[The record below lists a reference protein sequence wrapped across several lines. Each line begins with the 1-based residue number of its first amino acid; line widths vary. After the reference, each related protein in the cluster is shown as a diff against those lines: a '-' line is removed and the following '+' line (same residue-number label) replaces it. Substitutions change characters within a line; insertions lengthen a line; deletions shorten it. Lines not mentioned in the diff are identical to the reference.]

1 MNNRKYIF
9 GKFLKDIRNKRNLSQ
24 ERLAELSFINI
35 KTISNME
42 NAKVNYDLDNLDR
55 LSSILSVDLI
65 EKYFEIIY
73 EDSSSIE
80 NIISSLNSK
89 DRYEGKDQS
98 REINELIRIKER
110 TSRDVVKI
118 KARKLIMFFRSME
131 IKNNPALR
139 KNLIIEAL
147 NAGGKFDFNDL
158 NNNYYDNIDYRIL
171 MNYAMCL
178 DDQQERL
185 RICKFI
191 ADSEVLDE
199 NSRAILYH
207 NISNIYYVLE
217 DNKKA
222 LEYINMALAYNSKN
236 PKSAVMLY
244 TKAIILMDDKLPYE
258 DYIKEALDISKRTDP
273 DTYNFILHK
282 FKNTKAKLSCS
293 KEQLWLKE

>member
-118 KARKLIMFFRSME
+118 KASKLIMFFRSME

-191 ADSEVLDE
+191 EDSEVLDE

-207 NISNIYYVLE
+207 NVSNIYYVLE

-258 DYIKEALDISKRTDP
+258 DYIKEALDISKKTDP

-293 KEQLWLKE
+293 KEQL

>member
-1 MNNRKYIF
+1 MNDRKYIF

-42 NAKVNYDLDNLDR
+42 NAKANFDLDNLDK
-55 LSSILSVDLI
+55 LSSVLSVDLI
-65 EKYFEIIY
+65 EKYFEIMY

-98 REINELIRIKER
+98 REINELIKIKER
-110 TSRDVVKI
+110 TSRDVVKV
-118 KARKLIMFFRSME
+118 KASKLIMFFRSME
-131 IKNNPALR
+131 IKDNPALR

-171 MNYAMCL
+171 MNYAVCL
-178 DDQQERL
+178 DDFQERL
-185 RICKFI
+185 RICRFI
-191 ADSEVLDE
+191 EDSEVLDE
-199 NSRAILYH
+199 NARAILYH

-217 DNKKA
+217 DNKRA
-222 LEYINMALAYNSKN
+222 LEYINMALANNSKN

-282 FKNTKAKLSCS
+282 FNNIKK
-293 KEQLWLKE
+293 

>member
-1 MNNRKYIF
+1 MYMNDRKYIF

-42 NAKVNYDLDNLDR
+42 NAKVNFDLDNLDR

-65 EKYFEIIY
+65 EKYFEIMY
-73 EDSSSIE
+73 EDSSIIE

-98 REINELIRIKER
+98 REINELIKIKER
-110 TSRDVVKI
+110 TSRDVVKV
-118 KARKLIMFFRSME
+118 KASKLIMFFRSME
-131 IKNNPALR
+131 IKDNPALR

-171 MNYAMCL
+171 MNYAVCL
-178 DDQQERL
+178 DDFQERL
-185 RICKFI
+185 RICRFI
-191 ADSEVLDE
+191 EDSEVLDE
-199 NSRAILYH
+199 NARAILYH

-217 DNKKA
+217 DNKRA
-222 LEYINMALAYNSKN
+222 LEYINMALANNSKN

-282 FKNTKAKLSCS
+282 FKNIKAKLSYS
-293 KEQLWLKE
+293 KEQL

>member
-1 MNNRKYIF
+1 MNDRKYIF

-42 NAKVNYDLDNLDR
+42 NAKVNFDLDNLDI

-65 EKYFEIIY
+65 EKYFEIMY
-73 EDSSSIE
+73 EDSSNIE

-98 REINELIRIKER
+98 LEINELIRIKER

-118 KARKLIMFFRSME
+118 KALKLILFFRSME
-131 IKNNPALR
+131 VKGNPALR
-139 KNLIIEAL
+139 KNLIIKAL

-171 MNYAMCL
+171 MNYATCL
-178 DDQQERL
+178 DDIQERL
-185 RICKFI
+185 IICKFI
-191 ADSEVLDE
+191 EESDVLD
-199 NSRAILYH
+199 NNVRAVLYH
-207 NISNIYYVLE
+207 NISNIYYILE
-217 DNKKA
+217 DNQKA
-222 LEYINMALAYNSKN
+222 LEYINMALAYNSDN

-258 DYIKEALDISKRTDP
+258 DYIKEALDISKKTDP

-282 FKNTKAKLSCS
+282 FKNIKR
-293 KEQLWLKE
+293 

>member
-1 MNNRKYIF
+1 MIDRKYIF

-42 NAKVNYDLDNLDR
+42 NAKVNFDLDNLDR

-65 EKYFEIIY
+65 EKYFEIMY
-73 EDSSSIE
+73 EDSSNIE

-98 REINELIRIKER
+98 LEINELIRIKER

-118 KARKLIMFFRSME
+118 KALKLILFFRSME
-131 IKNNPALR
+131 VKGNPALR
-139 KNLIIEAL
+139 KNLIIKAL

-171 MNYAMCL
+171 MNYATCL
-178 DDQQERL
+178 DDIQERL
-185 RICKFI
+185 IICKFI
-191 ADSEVLDE
+191 EESDVLD
-199 NSRAILYH
+199 NNVRAVLYH
-207 NISNIYYVLE
+207 NISNIYYILE
-217 DNKKA
+217 DNQKA
-222 LEYINMALAYNSKN
+222 LEYINMALAYNSDN

-258 DYIKEALDISKRTDP
+258 DYIKEALDISKKTDP

-282 FKNTKAKLSCS
+282 FKNIKR
-293 KEQLWLKE
+293 

>member
-1 MNNRKYIF
+1 MNNRNYIF

-42 NAKVNYDLDNLDR
+42 NAKANFDLDNLDR

-65 EKYFEIIY
+65 EKYFEIMY

-118 KARKLIMFFRSME
+118 KSSKLIMFFRSME

-147 NAGGKFDFNDL
+147 NAGGKFDFNNL

-171 MNYAMCL
+171 MNYAVCL
-178 DDQQERL
+178 DDFQERL

-191 ADSEVLDE
+191 GDSEVLDK
-199 NSRAILYH
+199 NIRAILYH
-207 NISNIYYVLE
+207 NISNIYYILE

-222 LEYINMALAYNSKN
+222 LEYINMALAYNSNN

-258 DYIKEALDISKRTDP
+258 DYIRESLDISKRTDP

-282 FKNTKAKLSCS
+282 FKNKKTKLSCS
-293 KEQLWLKE
+293 KEQL

>member
-1 MNNRKYIF
+1 MNDRKYIF

-42 NAKVNYDLDNLDR
+42 NAKANFDLDNLDR
-55 LSSILSVDLI
+55 LSSVLSVDLI
-65 EKYFEIIY
+65 EKYFEIMY

-98 REINELIRIKER
+98 REINELIKIKER
-110 TSRDVVKI
+110 TSRDVVKV
-118 KARKLIMFFRSME
+118 KASKLIMFFRSME
-131 IKNNPALR
+131 IKENPALR

-147 NAGGKFDFNDL
+147 NAGGKFYFNNL

-191 ADSEVLDE
+191 EDIEVLDK
-199 NSRAILYH
+199 NIRAVLYH
-207 NISNIYYVLE
+207 NISNIYYILE

-222 LEYINMALAYNSKN
+222 LEYINMALAYNSNN

-244 TKAIILMDDKLPYE
+244 TKAIILMDDNLPYE
-258 DYIKEALDISKRTDP
+258 DYIKEALDISKKTDP

-282 FKNTKAKLSCS
+282 FKNKKTKLSNS
-293 KEQLWLKE
+293 KEQL

>member
-1 MNNRKYIF
+1 MNDRKYIF

-42 NAKVNYDLDNLDR
+42 NAKANFDLDNLDR
-55 LSSILSVDLI
+55 LSSVLSVDLI
-65 EKYFEIIY
+65 EKYFEIMY

-118 KARKLIMFFRSME
+118 KASKLIMFFRSME

-191 ADSEVLDE
+191 EDSEVLDE

-258 DYIKEALDISKRTDP
+258 DYIKEALDISKKTDP

-293 KEQLWLKE
+293 KEQL

>member
-1 MNNRKYIF
+1 MNDRKYIF

-42 NAKVNYDLDNLDR
+42 NAKVNFDLDNLDR

-65 EKYFEIIY
+65 EKYFEIMY
-73 EDSSSIE
+73 EDSSNIE

-98 REINELIRIKER
+98 LEINELIRIKER

-118 KARKLIMFFRSME
+118 KALKLILFFRSME
-131 IKNNPALR
+131 VKGNPALR
-139 KNLIIEAL
+139 KNLIIKAL

-171 MNYAMCL
+171 MNYATCL
-178 DDQQERL
+178 DDQQEKL

-191 ADSEVLDE
+191 EESDVLD
-199 NSRAILYH
+199 NNVRAVLYH
-207 NISNIYYVLE
+207 NISNIYYILE
-217 DNKKA
+217 DNQKA
-222 LEYINMALAYNSKN
+222 LEYINMALAYNSDN

-258 DYIKEALDISKRTDP
+258 DYIKEALDISKKTDP

-282 FKNTKAKLSCS
+282 FKNIKR
-293 KEQLWLKE
+293 

>member
-1 MNNRKYIF
+1 MNDRKYIF

-42 NAKVNYDLDNLDR
+42 NSKVNFDLDNLDR
-55 LSSILSVDLI
+55 LSSVLSVDLI
-65 EKYFEIIY
+65 EKYFEIMY

-98 REINELIRIKER
+98 PEINELIKIKER
-110 TSRDVVKI
+110 TSRDVVKV
-118 KARKLIMFFRSME
+118 KAYKLIMFFRSME
-131 IKNNPALR
+131 IKDNPALR
-139 KNLIIEAL
+139 KNLIIKAL
-147 NAGGKFDFNDL
+147 NAGGKFNFNNL

-171 MNYAMCL
+171 MNYATCL
-178 DDQQERL
+178 DDIQERL

-191 ADSEVLDE
+191 EDSEVLDE
-199 NSRAILYH
+199 NARAILYH
-207 NISNIYYVLE
+207 NISNIYYILE

-222 LEYINMALAYNSKN
+222 LEYINMALANNSKN

-273 DTYNFILHK
+273 DTYYFILHK
-282 FKNTKAKLSCS
+282 FNNIKK
-293 KEQLWLKE
+293 

>member
-1 MNNRKYIF
+1 MYMNDRKYIF

-42 NAKVNYDLDNLDR
+42 NAKVNFDLDNLDI

-65 EKYFEIIY
+65 EKYFEIMY
-73 EDSSSIE
+73 EDSSNIE

-98 REINELIRIKER
+98 LEINELIRIKER

-118 KARKLIMFFRSME
+118 KALKLILFFRSME
-131 IKNNPALR
+131 VKGNPALR
-139 KNLIIEAL
+139 KNLIIKAL

-171 MNYAMCL
+171 MNYATCL
-178 DDQQERL
+178 DDIQERL
-185 RICKFI
+185 IICKFI
-191 ADSEVLDE
+191 EESDVLD
-199 NSRAILYH
+199 NNVRAVLYH
-207 NISNIYYVLE
+207 NISNIYYILE
-217 DNKKA
+217 DNQKA
-222 LEYINMALAYNSKN
+222 LEYINMALAYNSDN

-258 DYIKEALDISKRTDP
+258 DYIKEALDISKKTDP

-282 FKNTKAKLSCS
+282 FKNIKR
-293 KEQLWLKE
+293 

>member
-1 MNNRKYIF
+1 MNDRKYIF

-42 NAKVNYDLDNLDR
+42 NAKANFDLDNLDR
-55 LSSILSVDLI
+55 LSSVLSVDLI
-65 EKYFEIIY
+65 EKYFEIMY

-98 REINELIRIKER
+98 REINELIKIKER
-110 TSRDVVKI
+110 TSRDVVKV
-118 KARKLIMFFRSME
+118 KASKLIMFFRSME
-131 IKNNPALR
+131 VKDNSALR

-147 NAGGKFDFNDL
+147 NSDGEFDFNDL

-171 MNYAMCL
+171 MNYAVCL
-178 DDQQERL
+178 DDFQERL

-191 ADSEVLDE
+191 EDSEVLDE
-199 NSRAILYH
+199 NARAILYH

-222 LEYINMALAYNSKN
+222 LEYINMALTNNSKN

-258 DYIKEALDISKRTDP
+258 DYIKEALDISKKTDP

-282 FKNTKAKLSCS
+282 FNNIEK
-293 KEQLWLKE
+293 

>member
-1 MNNRKYIF
+1 MYMNDRKYIF

-42 NAKVNYDLDNLDR
+42 NAKVNFDLDNLDR

-65 EKYFEIIY
+65 EKYFEIMY
-73 EDSSSIE
+73 EGSSSIE

-98 REINELIRIKER
+98 LEINELIRIKER

-118 KARKLIMFFRSME
+118 KASKLIMFFRSME
-131 IKNNPALR
+131 VKGNPALR
-139 KNLIIEAL
+139 KNLIIKAL

-171 MNYAMCL
+171 MNYATCL
-178 DDQQERL
+178 DDIQERL
-185 RICKFI
+185 IICKFI
-191 ADSEVLDE
+191 EDSEVLDK
-199 NSRAILYH
+199 NIRAVLYH
-207 NISNIYYVLE
+207 NISNIYYILE

-222 LEYINMALAYNSKN
+222 LEYINMALAYNSNN

-258 DYIKEALDISKRTDP
+258 DYIKEALDISQKTDP

-282 FKNTKAKLSCS
+282 FKNIKR
-293 KEQLWLKE
+293 

>member
-1 MNNRKYIF
+1 MNNRNYIF

-42 NAKVNYDLDNLDR
+42 NAKANFDLDNLDR

-65 EKYFEIIY
+65 EKYFEIMY

-118 KARKLIMFFRSME
+118 KSSKLIMFFRSME

-147 NAGGKFDFNDL
+147 NAGGKFDFNNL

-171 MNYAMCL
+171 MNYAVCL
-178 DDQQERL
+178 DDFQERL

-191 ADSEVLDE
+191 GDSEVLDK
-199 NSRAILYH
+199 NIRAILYH

-222 LEYINMALAYNSKN
+222 LEYINMALAYNSNN
-236 PKSAVMLY
+236 PKFAVMLY

-258 DYIKEALDISKRTDP
+258 DYIKEAIDISKRTDP

-282 FKNTKAKLSCS
+282 FRNIKR
-293 KEQLWLKE
+293 

>member
-1 MNNRKYIF
+1 MYMNDRKYIF

-42 NAKVNYDLDNLDR
+42 NAKVNFDLDNLDR

-65 EKYFEIIY
+65 EKYFEIMY
-73 EDSSSIE
+73 EDSSNIE

-98 REINELIRIKER
+98 LEINELIRIKER

-118 KARKLIMFFRSME
+118 KALKLILFFRSME
-131 IKNNPALR
+131 VKGNPALR
-139 KNLIIEAL
+139 KNLIIKAL

-171 MNYAMCL
+171 MNYATCL
-178 DDQQERL
+178 DDQQEKL

-191 ADSEVLDE
+191 EESDVLD
-199 NSRAILYH
+199 NNVRAVLYH
-207 NISNIYYVLE
+207 NISNIYYILE
-217 DNKKA
+217 DNQKA
-222 LEYINMALAYNSKN
+222 LEYINMALAYNSDN

-244 TKAIILMDDKLPYE
+244 TKSIILMDDKLPYE
-258 DYIKEALDISKRTDP
+258 DYIKEALDISKKTDP

-282 FKNTKAKLSCS
+282 FKNIKR
-293 KEQLWLKE
+293 

>member
-1 MNNRKYIF
+1 MNDRKYIF

-42 NAKVNYDLDNLDR
+42 NAKVNFDLDNLDR
-55 LSSILSVDLI
+55 LSSVLSVDLI
-65 EKYFEIIY
+65 EKYFEIMY

-98 REINELIRIKER
+98 HEIDELIKIKER
-110 TSRDVVKI
+110 TSRYVVKV
-118 KARKLIMFFRSME
+118 KAGKLIVFFRSME
-131 IKNNPALR
+131 VKDNPALR
-139 KNLIIEAL
+139 KKLIIEAL
-147 NAGGKFDFNDL
+147 NSDGEFDFNNL

-178 DDQQERL
+178 DDQQEKL

-191 ADSEVLDE
+191 EDIEVLDK
-199 NSRAILYH
+199 NARAILYH

-222 LEYINMALAYNSKN
+222 LEYINMALTYNSNN

-244 TKAIILMDDKLPYE
+244 TKAIILMDDKLPFE
-258 DYIKEALDISKRTDP
+258 DYIKEALDISKKTDP
-273 DTYNFILHK
+273 DTFNFILHK
-282 FKNTKAKLSCS
+282 FKNKKTKLSNS
-293 KEQLWLKE
+293 KEQL

>member
-1 MNNRKYIF
+1 MYMNDRKYIF

-42 NAKVNYDLDNLDR
+42 NAKANFDLDNLDK
-55 LSSILSVDLI
+55 LSSVLSVDLI
-65 EKYFEIIY
+65 EKYFEIMY

-98 REINELIRIKER
+98 REINELIKIKER
-110 TSRDVVKI
+110 TSRDVVKV
-118 KARKLIMFFRSME
+118 KASKLIMFFRSME
-131 IKNNPALR
+131 IKDNPALR

-171 MNYAMCL
+171 MNYAVCL
-178 DDQQERL
+178 DDFKERL
-185 RICKFI
+185 RICRFI
-191 ADSEVLDE
+191 EDSEVLDE
-199 NSRAILYH
+199 NARAILYH

-217 DNKKA
+217 DNKRA
-222 LEYINMALAYNSKN
+222 LEYINMALANNSKN

-282 FKNTKAKLSCS
+282 FNNIKK
-293 KEQLWLKE
+293 

>member
-1 MNNRKYIF
+1 MYMNDRKYIF

-42 NAKVNYDLDNLDR
+42 NAKVNFDLDNLDI

-65 EKYFEIIY
+65 EKYFEIMY
-73 EDSSSIE
+73 EDSSNIE

-98 REINELIRIKER
+98 HEINELIRIKER

-118 KARKLIMFFRSME
+118 KALKLILFFRSME
-131 IKNNPALR
+131 VKGNPALR
-139 KNLIIEAL
+139 KNLIIKAL

-171 MNYAMCL
+171 MNYATCL
-178 DDQQERL
+178 DDIQERL
-185 RICKFI
+185 IICKFI
-191 ADSEVLDE
+191 EESDVLD
-199 NSRAILYH
+199 NNVRAVLYH
-207 NISNIYYVLE
+207 NISNIYYILE
-217 DNKKA
+217 DNQKA
-222 LEYINMALAYNSKN
+222 LEYINMALAYNSDN

-258 DYIKEALDISKRTDP
+258 DYIKEALDISKKTDP

-282 FKNTKAKLSCS
+282 FKNIKR
-293 KEQLWLKE
+293 

>member
-1 MNNRKYIF
+1 MNDRKYIF

-42 NAKVNYDLDNLDR
+42 NAKVNFDLDNLDR

-65 EKYFEIIY
+65 EKYFEIMY
-73 EDSSSIE
+73 EGSSSIE

-98 REINELIRIKER
+98 LEINELIRIKEI

-118 KARKLIMFFRSME
+118 KASKLIMFFRSME
-131 IKNNPALR
+131 VKGNPALR
-139 KNLIIEAL
+139 KNLIIKAL

-171 MNYAMCL
+171 MNYATCL
-178 DDQQERL
+178 DDIQERL
-185 RICKFI
+185 IICKFI
-191 ADSEVLDE
+191 EDSEVLDK
-199 NSRAILYH
+199 NIRAVLYH
-207 NISNIYYVLE
+207 NISNIYYILE

-222 LEYINMALAYNSKN
+222 LEYINMALAYNSNN

-258 DYIKEALDISKRTDP
+258 DYIKEALDISQKTDP

-282 FKNTKAKLSCS
+282 FKNIKR
-293 KEQLWLKE
+293 

>member
-1 MNNRKYIF
+1 
-9 GKFLKDIRNKRNLSQ
+9 
-24 ERLAELSFINI
+24 
-35 KTISNME
+35 ME
-42 NAKVNYDLDNLDR
+42 NAKVNFDLDNLDK
-55 LSSILSVDLI
+55 LSSVLSVDLI
-65 EKYFEIIY
+65 EKYFEIMY
-73 EDSSSIE
+73 EDSSIIE

-98 REINELIRIKER
+98 REINELIKIKER
-110 TSRDVVKI
+110 TSRDVVKV
-118 KARKLIMFFRSME
+118 KASKLIMFFRSME
-131 IKNNPALR
+131 IKDNPALR

-171 MNYAMCL
+171 MNYAVCL
-178 DDQQERL
+178 DDFQERL
-185 RICKFI
+185 RICRFI
-191 ADSEVLDE
+191 EDSEVLDE
-199 NSRAILYH
+199 NARAILYH

-217 DNKKA
+217 DNKRA
-222 LEYINMALAYNSKN
+222 LEYINMALANNSKN

-282 FKNTKAKLSCS
+282 FKNIKAKLSYS
-293 KEQLWLKE
+293 KEQL

>member
-258 DYIKEALDISKRTDP
+258 DYIKEALDISKKTDP

-282 FKNTKAKLSCS
+282 FKNKKTKLSNS
-293 KEQLWLKE
+293 KEQL

>member
-1 MNNRKYIF
+1 MYMNDRKYIF

-42 NAKVNYDLDNLDR
+42 NAKANFDLDNLDK
-55 LSSILSVDLI
+55 LSSVLSVDLI
-65 EKYFEIIY
+65 EKYFEIMY

-98 REINELIRIKER
+98 REINELIKIKER
-110 TSRDVVKI
+110 TSRDVVKV
-118 KARKLIMFFRSME
+118 KASKLIMFFRSME
-131 IKNNPALR
+131 IKDNPALR

-171 MNYAMCL
+171 MNYAVCL
-178 DDQQERL
+178 DDCKERL
-185 RICKFI
+185 RICRFI
-191 ADSEVLDE
+191 EDSEVLDE
-199 NSRAILYH
+199 NARAILYH

-217 DNKKA
+217 DNKRA
-222 LEYINMALAYNSKN
+222 LEYINMALANNSKN

-282 FKNTKAKLSCS
+282 FNNIKK
-293 KEQLWLKE
+293 

>member
-1 MNNRKYIF
+1 MYMNDRKYIF

-42 NAKVNYDLDNLDR
+42 NAKVNFDLDNLDR

-65 EKYFEIIY
+65 EKYFEIMY

-98 REINELIRIKER
+98 REINELIKIKER
-110 TSRDVVKI
+110 TSRDVVKV
-118 KARKLIMFFRSME
+118 KASKLIMFFRSME
-131 IKNNPALR
+131 IKDNPALR

-171 MNYAMCL
+171 MNYAVCL
-178 DDQQERL
+178 DDFQERL
-185 RICKFI
+185 RICRFI
-191 ADSEVLDE
+191 EDSEVLDE
-199 NSRAILYH
+199 NARAILYH
-207 NISNIYYVLE
+207 SISNIYYVLE
-217 DNKKA
+217 DNKRA
-222 LEYINMALAYNSKN
+222 LEYINMALANNSKN

-282 FKNTKAKLSCS
+282 FNNIKK
-293 KEQLWLKE
+293 

>member
-1 MNNRKYIF
+1 MNDRKYIF

-42 NAKVNYDLDNLDR
+42 NAKVNFDLDNLDR

-65 EKYFEIIY
+65 EKYFEIMY
-73 EDSSSIE
+73 EGSSSIE

-98 REINELIRIKER
+98 LEINELIRIKER

-118 KARKLIMFFRSME
+118 KASKLIMFFRSME
-131 IKNNPALR
+131 VKGNPALR
-139 KNLIIEAL
+139 KNLIIKAL

-171 MNYAMCL
+171 MNYATCL
-178 DDQQERL
+178 DDIQERL
-185 RICKFI
+185 IICKFI
-191 ADSEVLDE
+191 EDSEVLDK
-199 NSRAILYH
+199 NIRAVLYH
-207 NISNIYYVLE
+207 NISNIYYILE

-222 LEYINMALAYNSKN
+222 LEYINMALAYNSNN

-258 DYIKEALDISKRTDP
+258 DYIKEALDISQKTDP

-282 FKNTKAKLSCS
+282 FKNIKR
-293 KEQLWLKE
+293 

>member
-55 LSSILSVDLI
+55 LSSVLSVDLI
-65 EKYFEIIY
+65 EKYFEIMY

-98 REINELIRIKER
+98 REINELIKIKER

-118 KARKLIMFFRSME
+118 KASKLIMFFRSME

-147 NAGGKFDFNDL
+147 NAGGEFDFNNL

-171 MNYAMCL
+171 MNYAVCL
-178 DDQQERL
+178 DDFQERL

-191 ADSEVLDE
+191 GDSEVLDK
-199 NSRAILYH
+199 NVRAILYH

-222 LEYINMALAYNSKN
+222 LEYINMALAYNSNN

-258 DYIKEALDISKRTDP
+258 DYIKEALDISKKTDP
-273 DTYNFILHK
+273 DNYNFILHK
-282 FKNTKAKLSCS
+282 FNNIKK
-293 KEQLWLKE
+293 

>member
-1 MNNRKYIF
+1 MNDRKYIF

-42 NAKVNYDLDNLDR
+42 NAKVNFDLDNLDI

-65 EKYFEIIY
+65 EKYFEIMY
-73 EDSSSIE
+73 EDSSNIE

-98 REINELIRIKER
+98 HEINELIRIKER

-118 KARKLIMFFRSME
+118 KALKLILFFRSME
-131 IKNNPALR
+131 VKGNPALR
-139 KNLIIEAL
+139 KNLIIKAL

-171 MNYAMCL
+171 MNYATCL
-178 DDQQERL
+178 DDIQERL
-185 RICKFI
+185 IICKFI
-191 ADSEVLDE
+191 EESDVLD
-199 NSRAILYH
+199 NNVRAVLYH
-207 NISNIYYVLE
+207 NISNIYYILE
-217 DNKKA
+217 DNQKA
-222 LEYINMALAYNSKN
+222 LEYINMALAYNSDN

-258 DYIKEALDISKRTDP
+258 DYIKEALDISKKTDP

-282 FKNTKAKLSCS
+282 FKNIKR
-293 KEQLWLKE
+293 

>member
-293 KEQLWLKE
+293 KEQL

>member
-1 MNNRKYIF
+1 MIGRKYIF

-42 NAKVNYDLDNLDR
+42 NAKVNFDLDNLDI

-65 EKYFEIIY
+65 EKYFEIMY
-73 EDSSSIE
+73 EDSSNIE

-98 REINELIRIKER
+98 LEINELIRIKER

-118 KARKLIMFFRSME
+118 KALKLILFFRSME
-131 IKNNPALR
+131 VKGNPALR
-139 KNLIIEAL
+139 KNLIIKAL

-171 MNYAMCL
+171 MNYATCL
-178 DDQQERL
+178 DDIQERL
-185 RICKFI
+185 IICKFI
-191 ADSEVLDE
+191 EESDVLD
-199 NSRAILYH
+199 NNVRAVLYH
-207 NISNIYYVLE
+207 NISNIYYILE
-217 DNKKA
+217 DNQKA
-222 LEYINMALAYNSKN
+222 LEYINMALAYNSDN

-258 DYIKEALDISKRTDP
+258 DYIKEALDISKKTDP

-282 FKNTKAKLSCS
+282 FKNIKR
-293 KEQLWLKE
+293 

>member
-1 MNNRKYIF
+1 MNDRKYIF

-42 NAKVNYDLDNLDR
+42 NAKVNFDLDNLDR
-55 LSSILSVDLI
+55 LSSILFVDLI
-65 EKYFEIIY
+65 EKYFEIMY

-118 KARKLIMFFRSME
+118 KSSKLIMFFRSME

-147 NAGGKFDFNDL
+147 NAGGKFDFNNL

-171 MNYAMCL
+171 MNYAVCL
-178 DDQQERL
+178 DDFQERL

-191 ADSEVLDE
+191 GDSEVLDK
-199 NSRAILYH
+199 NIRAILYH

-222 LEYINMALAYNSKN
+222 LEYINMALAYNSNN

-258 DYIKEALDISKRTDP
+258 DYIKEAIDISKRTDP

-282 FKNTKAKLSCS
+282 FRNIKR
-293 KEQLWLKE
+293 

>member
-1 MNNRKYIF
+1 MNDRKYIF

-24 ERLAELSFINI
+24 ERLADLSFINI

-42 NAKVNYDLDNLDR
+42 NAKVNFDLDNLDR

-98 REINELIRIKER
+98 HEINELIKIKER
-110 TSRDVVKI
+110 TSRNVVKV
-118 KARKLIMFFRSME
+118 KAGKLIVFFRSME
-131 IKNNPALR
+131 VKDNPALR
-139 KNLIIEAL
+139 KKLIIEAL
-147 NAGGKFDFNDL
+147 NSDGEFDFNDL

-171 MNYAMCL
+171 MNYAVCL
-178 DDQQERL
+178 DDFQERL

-191 ADSEVLDE
+191 EDSEVLDE
-199 NSRAILYH
+199 NARAILYH

-222 LEYINMALAYNSKN
+222 LEYINMALAYNSNN

-258 DYIKEALDISKRTDP
+258 DYIKEALDVSKKTDP

-282 FKNTKAKLSCS
+282 FNNIKK
-293 KEQLWLKE
+293 

>member
-1 MNNRKYIF
+1 MYMNDRKYIF

-42 NAKVNYDLDNLDR
+42 NAKVNFDLDNLDR

-65 EKYFEIIY
+65 EKYFEIMY
-73 EDSSSIE
+73 EDSSNIE

-98 REINELIRIKER
+98 LEINELIRIKER

-118 KARKLIMFFRSME
+118 KALKLILFFRSME
-131 IKNNPALR
+131 VKGNPALR
-139 KNLIIEAL
+139 KNLIIKAL

-171 MNYAMCL
+171 MNYATCL
-178 DDQQERL
+178 DDQQEKL

-191 ADSEVLDE
+191 EESDVLD
-199 NSRAILYH
+199 NNVRAVLYH
-207 NISNIYYVLE
+207 NISNIYYILE
-217 DNKKA
+217 DNQKA
-222 LEYINMALAYNSKN
+222 LEYINMALAYNSDN

-258 DYIKEALDISKRTDP
+258 DYIKEALDISKKTDP

-282 FKNTKAKLSCS
+282 FKNIKR
-293 KEQLWLKE
+293 

>member
-1 MNNRKYIF
+1 MNDRKYIF

-42 NAKVNYDLDNLDR
+42 NAKVDFDLDNLDR
-55 LSSILSVDLI
+55 LSSVLSVDLI

-98 REINELIRIKER
+98 REINELIKIKER
-110 TSRDVVKI
+110 TSRDVVKA
-118 KARKLIMFFRSME
+118 KACKLIMFFRSME
-131 IKNNPALR
+131 IKDNPALR
-139 KNLIIEAL
+139 KNLIVKAL
-147 NAGGKFDFNDL
+147 NAGGKFDFNNL

-191 ADSEVLDE
+191 EDSEVLDK
-199 NSRAILYH
+199 NIRAILYH
-207 NISNIYYVLE
+207 NISNIYYILE

-222 LEYINMALAYNSKN
+222 LEYINMALAYNSNN

-258 DYIKEALDISKRTDP
+258 DYIKEALAISKKTDP

-282 FKNTKAKLSCS
+282 FKNKKTKLSNS
-293 KEQLWLKE
+293 KEQL

>member
-1 MNNRKYIF
+1 MNNRNYIF

-42 NAKVNYDLDNLDR
+42 NAKANFDLDNLDR
-55 LSSILSVDLI
+55 LSSVLSVDLI
-65 EKYFEIIY
+65 EKYFEIMY

-118 KARKLIMFFRSME
+118 KSSKLIMFFRSME

-147 NAGGKFDFNDL
+147 NAGGKFDFNNL

-171 MNYAMCL
+171 MNYAVCL
-178 DDQQERL
+178 DDFQERL

-191 ADSEVLDE
+191 GDSEVLDK
-199 NSRAILYH
+199 NIRAILYH

-222 LEYINMALAYNSKN
+222 LEYINMALAYNSNN

-258 DYIKEALDISKRTDP
+258 DYIKEAIDISKRTDP

-282 FKNTKAKLSCS
+282 FRNIKR
-293 KEQLWLKE
+293 

>member
-1 MNNRKYIF
+1 MNNRNHIF

-42 NAKVNYDLDNLDR
+42 NGKVNFDLDNLDR
-55 LSSILSVDLI
+55 LSSVLSVDLI
-65 EKYFEIIY
+65 EKYFEIMY

-98 REINELIRIKER
+98 REINELIKIKER
-110 TSRDVVKI
+110 TSRDVVKV
-118 KARKLIMFFRSME
+118 KACKLIMFFRSME
-131 IKNNPALR
+131 VKDNPALR
-139 KNLIIEAL
+139 KNLIIDAL
-147 NAGGKFDFNDL
+147 NSDGEFDFDDL

-171 MNYAMCL
+171 MNYATCL
-178 DDQQERL
+178 DDIQERL

-191 ADSEVLDE
+191 EDSEVLDE
-199 NSRAILYH
+199 NARAILYH
-207 NISNIYYVLE
+207 NISNIYYILE

-222 LEYINMALAYNSKN
+222 LEYINMALANNSKN

-258 DYIKEALDISKRTDP
+258 DYIKEALDISKKTDP

-293 KEQLWLKE
+293 KEQL